1 MYYHTDYGAPGW
13 KTAASCRFRSPGF
26 VTGDLIVAVGY
37 PPCPETVP
45 LPRETLSIGEGISL
59 ALPRPRSASTSFA
72 IEVKGRLVDCDRST
86 VNSVR
91 VFENGGLRDT
101 RTVRVPMNCRPSL
114 AAGALEYRHVN
125 LNSFLVRSLCR
136 QTYLSGSSVS
146 ASSGIFYGNGG
157 SITAIL
163 PFSIRGSVFGGDRLL
178 RDSTRVEA

>member
-1 MYYHTDYGAPGW
+1 MENGSVLPFSIPGVRYRRPDH
-13 KTAASCRFRSPGF
+13 CG
-26 VTGDLIVAVGY
+26 
-37 PPCPETVP
+37 
-45 LPRETLSIGEGISL
+45 GISPSSGNGPPSQRNIIYWGRNQFGV
-59 ALPRPRSASTSFA
+59 AETPFCFYFVRNRSQ
-72 IEVKGRLVDCDRST
+72 GRLVDCDRST

-125 LNSFLVRSLCR
+125 LNYFLVRSLCR